1 MNSKQLVLS
10 LNGLWVK
17 LHNRSLVW
25 DTITTTGWGTLGKA
39 IGFLIPFFIAAWFG
53 VTSETDAFFFAYGLI
68 LFLSGIFAPIAET
81 IIIPYIAEARAK
93 KEDVGRFIGK
103 LFGVSCICLLALS
116 GLFLLIIKPILSLIT
131 HFDSQTLDLVYLLLI
146 EIAPLAIFLT
156 LTSILAGAL
165 NAYKKFTFPALS
177 PAFRAT
183 ISLIIIFIFKNT
195 LGIHSIALG
204 YIIGEIF
211 RLIILA
217 YIVKKLRLFKFSLS
231 LYFDPKILEF
241 LKTVSYQMI
250 GAMAMGLSPIVD
262 KTMATWLGKGS
273 VSILYYADRLYCI
286 PLIFISMGLM
296 VVLLS
301 HWSNAYYEINH
312 FRLKEDIKKIIK
324 IIGFI
329 SFIIMLFLILFN
341 KPIVKMVFG
350 RGKFNQ
356 EILSEIGWVW
366 ICYLFGFVP
375 HIIGQIFV
383 RAHLIIKNTKALMN
397 CAFFLIFIKILLNY
411 ILMGPFKIAGL
422 AIANSITP
430 IFTILYLGNLFY
442 KMKEK

>member
-1 MNSKQLVLS
+1 MNSKQLILS
-10 LNGLWVK
+10 LNGLCVK
-17 LHNRSLVW
+17 LRSRSLVW
-25 DTITTTGWGTLGKA
+25 DTITTTGWSTLGKA
-39 IGFLIPFFIAAWFG
+39 VGFLIPFFIAAWFG

-68 LFLSGIFAPIAET
+68 LFLSGIFAPIVEI

-93 KEDVGRFIGK
+93 NEDVGRFIGK
-103 LFGVSCICLLALS
+103 IFGFSCVCLLALS

-131 HFDSQTLDLVYLLLI
+131 HFDSQTLDLVHLLLI

-156 LTSILAGAL
+156 LTSILAGTL
-165 NAYKKFTFPALS
+165 NAYKKFTFPAVS

-195 LGIHSIALG
+195 LGVHSIALG

-231 LYFDPKILEF
+231 FYFDPKILEF
-241 LKTVSYQMI
+241 FKTASYQIVGTMI
-250 GAMAMGLSPIVD
+250 LGLSPIID
-262 KTMATWLGKGS
+262 KTMATWLGEGS
-273 VSILYYADRLYCI
+273 VSILHYADRLYSI
-286 PLIFISMGLM
+286 PLIFINMGLM

-301 HWSNAYYEINH
+301 HWSNIYYEINH
-312 FRLKEDIKKIIK
+312 FRLKADVKRMIK

-329 SFIIMLFLILFN
+329 SAFLMLFLILFN
-341 KPIVKMVFG
+341 QPIVRMVFG
-350 RGKFNQ
+350 RGEFDQ
-356 EILSEIGWVW
+356 ERLYEVARVWV
-366 ICYLFGFVP
+366 CYLFGFAP
-375 HIIGQIFV
+375 YIIGGIFV
-383 RAHLIIKNTKALMN
+383 RAHLILKNTKILMQ
-397 CAFFLIFIKILLNY
+397 CAFFLVPLKIFLNY